1 MPKKGEVGVKSY
13 KTAWKD
19 EFYVKAHRYALDGYT
34 NQEISRALGVSN
46 ATFLQW
52 LKKKPALKE
61 GLETAR
67 RTKDGKS
74 ITSFRDY
81 VYERLP
87 DELKELWD
95 KINACDEETGS
106 KKKHLSTRA
115 IESLFASC
123 GKMARMHLFLYAYV
137 HHNFNAS
144 EACRCVNISWG
155 TYRSWIE
162 DEEGFAELVE
172 EIHIHKKNMFESAL
186 IDLVRNGD
194 PAATIFANRSINR
207 DRGYNDKQEISISGS
222 IEHNVRQVDELE
234 LPLEV
239 RKAIL
244 ESMRAKDVPKIG
256 VRKELEGVE
265 DAEYEEV
272 KTETPLKRKKV
283 MR

>member
-1 MPKKGEVGVKSY
+1 MKKKS
-13 KTAWKD
+13 KKRHTVWKD
-19 EFYVKAHRYALDGYT
+19 EFYVLAHRYALDGYS
-34 NQEISRALGVSN
+34 NEEIIRALGISR
-46 ATFLQW
+46 TIFFEW
-52 LKKKPALKE
+52 LKKKPALVE
-61 GLETAR
+61 ALESAR
-67 RTKDGKS
+67 RTKDGRS
-74 ITSFRDY
+74 ITSFREY

-144 EACRCVNISWG
+144 EACRCVNITWL
-155 TYRSWIE
+155 TYKKWIE
-162 DEEGFAELVE
+162 EEEGFAELVE

-194 PAATIFANRSINR
+194 PAATIFANRAINR
-207 DRGYNDKQEISISGS
+207 DRGYNDKQEISISGT
-222 IEHNVRQVDELE
+222 IEHNVRQVDDLD

-239 RKAIL
+239 RKAL
-244 ESMRAKDVPKIG
+244 LDAMRAKEPAKLG
-256 VRKELEGVE
+256 MRKELEEIE

-272 KTETPLKRKKV
+272 KAATPPKRKKV
-283 MR
+283 TR